1 MGMGW
6 DGGWA
11 RQRGKFK
18 LEDEIQAPQSG
29 MLVMHKEIRRV
40 SWGREGNE
48 GGGGLLFWTGE

>member
-18 LEDEIQAPQSG
+18 LEDEIQAPQS
-29 MLVMHKEIRRV
+29 VMHKEKDV
-40 SWGREGNE
+40 SVGVGMGMRE
-48 GGGGLLFWTGE
+48 GGGTCS